1 MKRNHTYNFITE
13 DQFNSLNIDFV
24 AVCMNL
30 NNCQASPLLLLEKGI
45 DGKKIDNPSQR
56 KLDMFPTEC

>member
-1 MKRNHTYNFITE
+1 M
-13 DQFNSLNIDFV
+13 NIDFV